1 MKVSIVYATPSRQFW
16 MPLDLPEG
24 SRVRDLIERSGVLN
38 RFPEIDLERQKIG
51 IFSKLTTL
59 DAALEEG
66 DRVEI
71 YRPVT
76 ADPKL
81 LKQKAKATAS
91 APVGE
96 PPVAPRKT
104 NNKVRLT
111 DESDG

>member
-1 MKVSIVYATPSRQFW
+1 MKVSIVYATPGRQFW

-59 DAALEEG
+59 DAVLEDG

-71 YRPVT
+71 YRPIT

-81 LKQKAKATAS
+81 LKQKSKAAAAKSAGEAPPDSTA
-91 APVGE
+91 
-96 PPVAPRKT
+96 
-104 NNKVRLT
+104 
-111 DESDG
+111 

>member
-16 MPLDLPEG
+16 MTLDLPEG
-24 SRVRDLIERSGVLN
+24 SRVRDVIDRSGVLN

-59 DAALEEG
+59 DAVLEDG

-71 YRPVT
+71 YRPIT

-81 LKQKAKATAS
+81 LK
-91 APVGE
+91 
-96 PPVAPRKT
+96 
-104 NNKVRLT
+104 
-111 DESDG
+111 